1 MASSEASSSAVNE
14 FKRYKRVKC
23 QPKYCKCGVQAV
35 AMVSTTLQN
44 PNAMFW
50 SCKWK
55 HCGAK
60 HCDFWE
66 WLTTES
72 LIYPNTNE
80 EMSYEQNSKLADEVV
95 KIKKRLKI
103 IEGKLK
109 YILIV
114 LVCVFV
120 TVFMRK

>member
-1 MASSEASSSAVNE
+1 MASCYNSSSAASGQPQR
-14 FKRYKRVKC
+14 KIKC
-23 QPKYCKCGVQAV
+23 IPKYCWCGMQAC
-35 AMVSTTLQN
+35 AMVSTTPQN

-80 EMSYEQNSKLADEVV
+80 EMSYEQNSKLVDEVL

-120 TVFMRK
+120 TVLMRK